1 MRATRVSMPAGKT
14 PTPNPSTVL
23 GRQLGD
29 ELRRLRE
36 AAGYTTSEAAEAL
49 DCTKGKISR
58 IENGR
63 VTVRLPDLT
72 AMLHAYQLSDDS
84 VRDRLAALARR
95 ANRRR
100 REGWWHQYGS
110 VLGDTYRDYI
120 EMETICDAIRT
131 FQAQLIPGLLQ
142 TPEYGRAVT
151 VASRAWQTPE
161 QIDQFVQ
168 VRLARQERL
177 VGEDPLDLWAV
188 LAEGVLRQEVGGPG
202 VMHAQLEHLVSM
214 AEHPNVTIQVLP
226 FSRGAHSGMFGPYLL
241 LSFPRVSA
249 LDLVLTETPIGNIW
263 MEQESEVH
271 RFRELFDDARTS
283 ALPPTESLRLIR
295 RIAKEHRP

>member
-1 MRATRVSMPAGKT
+1 MPNVK
-14 PTPNPSTVL
+14 PSTVL

-36 AAGYTTSEAAEAL
+36 AAGLTTTQAADAL

-58 IENGR
+58 IENGH
-63 VTVRLPDLT
+63 VPVRTPDLIALMQT
-72 AMLHAYQLSDDS
+72 YGVEDLET
-84 VRDRLAALARR
+84 RERLGSLARR

-100 REGWWHQYGS
+100 REGWWHQYGA
-110 VLGDTYRDYI
+110 VLADTYRDYI
-120 EMETICDAIRT
+120 EMENICDGIKT

-142 TPEYGRAVT
+142 TPAYGRAIT
-151 VASRAWQTPE
+151 VASRAWKTAE
-161 QIDQFVQ
+161 EIDQFVQ
-168 VRLARQERL
+168 VRIARQERL
-177 VGEDPLDLWAV
+177 AGEAPLELWAV
-188 LAEGVLRQEVGGPG
+188 LAEGVLRQQVGSPA
-202 VMHAQLEHLVSM
+202 VMREQLEHLATM
-214 AEHPNVTIQVLP
+214 AERPNITVQVLP

-263 MEQESEVH
+263 MEQESEVAH
-271 RFRELFDDARTS
+271 YRELFDDARTS

-295 RIAKEHRP
+295 RIAKEHTQ

>member
-1 MRATRVSMPAGKT
+1 MPNVK
-14 PTPNPSTVL
+14 PSTVL

-36 AAGYTTSEAAEAL
+36 AASLTTTQAADAL

-58 IENGR
+58 IENGH
-63 VTVRLPDLT
+63 VPVRTPDLIALMQT
-72 AMLHAYQLSDDS
+72 YRVEDS
-84 VRDRLAALARR
+84 ETRERLGSLARR

-100 REGWWHQYGS
+100 REGWWHQYGA
-110 VLGDTYRDYI
+110 VLADTYRDYI
-120 EMETICDAIRT
+120 EMENICDSIKT

-151 VASRAWQTPE
+151 VASRAWQTAE
-161 QIDQFVQ
+161 EIDQFVQ
-168 VRLARQERL
+168 VRIARQERL
-177 VGEDPLDLWAV
+177 TGEAPLELWAV
-188 LAEGVLRQEVGGPG
+188 LAEGVLHQQVGGPD
-202 VMHAQLEHLVSM
+202 VMRDQLEHLATM
-214 AEHPNVTIQVLP
+214 AEQPNITVQVLP

-263 MEQESEVH
+263 MEQESEVAH
-271 RFRELFDDARTS
+271 YRELFDDARTS
-283 ALPPTESLRLIR
+283 ALPPTESLGLIR
-295 RIAKEHRP
+295 RIAKERTQ

>member
-1 MRATRVSMPAGKT
+1 MPNVK
-14 PTPNPSTVL
+14 PSTVL

-29 ELRRLRE
+29 ELRRFRE
-36 AAGYTTSEAAEAL
+36 EAGLSTADAAEVL

-58 IENGR
+58 IENGH
-63 VTVRLPDLT
+63 VPVRTPDLN
-72 AMLHAYQLSDDS
+72 ALIQAYGVLDPET
-84 VRDRLAALARR
+84 RERLAALARR

-120 EMETICDAIRT
+120 EMEAICDGIRT

-161 QIDQFVQ
+161 EIEQFVK
-168 VRLARQERL
+168 VRVARQERL
-177 VGEDPLDLWAV
+177 TGEAPLDFWAV
-188 LAEGVLRQEVGGPG
+188 LAEGVLHQQVGGPT
-202 VMHAQLEHLVSM
+202 VMRRQLEHLVDM
-214 AEHPNVTIQVLP
+214 AELPNVTVQILP

-249 LDLVLTETPIGNIW
+249 LDLVLTETPTGNIW
-263 MEQESEVH
+263 MEQESEVA
-271 RFRELFDDARTS
+271 RYRELFHDARTL

-295 RIAKEHRP
+295 CVAKERT